1 MNLLLDKDSDL
12 AFINNGFQ
20 TVSGLDEMAQKVD
33 NCLNSFKGDWFLNL
47 TLGVPY
53 FQTILQKG
61 TTDDQIEAILTDYI
75 ASIEG
80 VITILSF
87 EIETNTSTREAGIK
101 VRIKTKDGV
110 LDFSKNF

>member
-1 MNLLLDKDSDL
+1 MNIQLVDGDIALVNSQ
-12 AFINNGFQ
+12 IQ
-20 TVSGLDEMAQKVD
+20 MISGLDEMAQKVD
-33 NCLNSFKGDWFLNL
+33 NCLNSFKGDWFLDL

-87 EIETNTSTREAGIK
+87 EIETNKSTREASIK